1 MEWNESSDASCD
13 LAFSEAQ
20 RWVEEVTGKTF
31 GNNDFRSALENGLL
45 LSDLINKIK
54 PGIIKKIN
62 RLSTPIAGL
71 DNINV
76 FLRACEKLGLKDAQ
90 LFHPGDLQDLSN
102 RVTVKQEE
110 TNRRLKNVLITL
122 YWLGRK
128 AYSDPYY
135 NGPHLNLKAFE
146 GLLGQTLTK
155 ALEESSSLKRSGRDS
170 GCGDLWYS
178 ERGENLLS
186 PTTIHKRDNSWDSL
200 DSLGSRSY
208 TSFSSDT
215 TLKGSSEGG
224 ESDTESELI
233 SKMQDL
239 NKDDMSLRR
248 ISTLEPKGAA
258 SFNQFLPGKSKPL
271 VYLPAPL
278 RKKRVDKNEDNR
290 RSWASPVF
298 TESDGTFSRSKSLEN
313 LDAEEL
319 PNPPQIAV
327 EEIVK
332 IKSQIQEQD
341 QKWQNDLAKW
351 KNRRKSFTSDLQKK
365 KEEREEI
372 EKRAS
377 GSESSERSV
386 KTYKEMQLNRE
397 NRDLDDSPQIS
408 EHRRLY
414 SSNEEV
420 FSDGK
425 PPSKS
430 LLQKGYTTSEV
441 DVPYRMKKEAS
452 YTIQKPERNSDVIPP
467 KPLIEFNTVNES
479 DAHYR
484 IESDTTNTV
493 PISQKS
499 EEREGKP
506 LSKSVHEKSYTVG
519 VDAPYSVK
527 SETTYTIKSSEK
539 QEPSKP
545 ADSSS
550 LLDRQGSA
558 SLHSYNSVNAQN
570 KPTVFSA
577 ALPRSYQKP
586 DTSRK
591 PSVVTPR
598 PFSIQSKGV
607 SSVPRSYTLNDSHK
621 YNGDLGASKNGSTS
635 NAHSRQGC
643 DSPSSAQKSEEDD
656 AEEQVKEDTRR
667 IAPSMASAPPSIIPD
682 NRTVSE
688 SVTVISSAI
697 SRGLQQGRSPGPMD
711 QYSDMRISINQ
722 KPGST
727 HDFGFKITWNNSGVL
742 VKSVDEGSPA
752 EFSQLHVDDEIV
764 SLNGTKVSSMDY
776 NQWREVMDGALE
788 NGNLTMDVRRHGT
801 NGSPESK
808 WIDASSGVYS
818 STRPSN
824 TALKNSSPES
834 STNNKDAQAN
844 GIKDPNSKPKGSSD
858 SAGPDMPV
866 PSINV
871 STRFSW
877 DPEDERKRQEKWQQ
891 EQEQILQEKY
901 KREQE
906 RLKEEWER
914 AQKEAGEKSTQHT
927 YQDETI
933 LKSNTNVSRTS
944 NWRTAGTDISDEL
957 QSSEEEDGGQER
969 RWEEERERER
979 KQEEQR
985 CRQMALEEQQRK
997 RAQEEERQRLSA
1009 QEEERQRKRA
1019 QDEQRKR
1026 AQEVE
1031 QQRMSAQE
1039 EERQRKRAQDEQYRK
1054 RVQEEEQQ
1062 RNRAQEEE
1070 QQSARLRS
1078 TNSRLSK
1085 NFEEPDYTSYTRD
1098 KVKDVSDLIDFTA
1111 QGNGENEKPSYGFA
1125 QWLFKDEQ
1133 KRKQSLKIK
1142 PSRSPSEMAT
1152 ERKQILN
1159 QMKYADPDKD
1169 NHRNAEM
1176 TWNSGSSQQG
1186 SNKEQAQTYAELE
1199 RQQIIQEMRKKAP
1212 LHNDNSWIRQRS
1224 SSITKNAS
1232 TLPNSMMRGESLDN
1246 LDSTSSSPRTSWAN
1260 QSSSLSQDYSRPPV
1274 VSTSNRAYMRNPSS
1288 SLTHSSASSV
1298 RSAPYSQTS
1307 GVPFTMPRTQP
1318 STQADSQQRNK
1329 SVSGKKLCSYCKNNL
1344 GKGAA
1349 MIIESLG
1356 LCFHLHCF
1364 KCVACECDLG
1374 GSQFGAEVRIRNHD
1388 LYCNSCYI
1396 KFKSVQPTAM

>member
-801 NGSPESK
+801 NDWGRDPPSLSYKSHKTLNLTSMDTKLVGSPESK

-1111 QGNGENEKPSYGFA
+1111 QGN
-1125 QWLFKDEQ
+1125 
-1133 KRKQSLKIK
+1133 
-1142 PSRSPSEMAT
+1142 
-1152 ERKQILN
+1152 
-1159 QMKYADPDKD
+1159 D